1 MAIGTG
7 DTRARLEFHNRERLS
22 RANGTKEPARN
33 NRKGRRVAKPERGKK
48 HTCHSCG
55 ALFYDFKRKTII
67 CPKCGDKVEVRTLLK
82 PRRPAPRPQAAIPA
96 PEEKPEPAKEDADK
110 IEDVEIEIE
119 DVEEEDEDGL
129 MEDTS
134 DIGDDDMP
142 EVKEHTGPKGDD
154 KE

>member
-7 DTRARLEFHNRERLS
+7 DTRARLVFRNRERVC
-22 RANGTKEPARN
+22 RANGTKEPDRN

-55 ALFYDFKRKTII
+55 VLFYDFKRKPII
-67 CPKCGDKVEVRTLLK
+67 CPKCGDEVEVRTLLK

-96 PEEKPEPAKEDADK
+96 PEEKPEPAKEDAEKVEDAEIK
-110 IEDVEIEIE
+110 IEYVEI
-119 DVEEEDEDGL
+119 EDEDGL

-142 EVKEHTGPKGDD
+142 EVKEHTSLESGD

>member
-1 MAIGTG
+1 M
-7 DTRARLEFHNRERLS
+7 
-22 RANGTKEPARN
+22 
-33 NRKGRRVAKPERGKK
+33 AKPERGKK

-67 CPKCGDKVEVRTLLK
+67 CPKCGDEVEVRTLLK

-134 DIGDDDMP
+134 DIGNDDMP
-142 EVKEHTGPKGDD
+142 EVKENTSPEGDD